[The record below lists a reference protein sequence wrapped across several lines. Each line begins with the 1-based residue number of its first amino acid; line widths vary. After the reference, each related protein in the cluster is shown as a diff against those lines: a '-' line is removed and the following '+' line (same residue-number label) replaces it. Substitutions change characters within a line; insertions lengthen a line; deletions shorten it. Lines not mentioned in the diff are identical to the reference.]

1 VVRLRL
7 ERQKRN
13 WTQQDLA
20 VKVGMHS
27 SEICRIERGYMKP
40 YPRHA
45 ERLESLFGIPM
56 CSLLSNID
64 AVTDQSAGTE
74 DNDEG

>member
-1 VVRLRL
+1 MLRLRH
-7 ERQKRN
+7 ERLNRS
-13 WTQQDLA
+13 WSQQDLA

-40 YPRHA
+40 YPRQA

-56 CSLLSNID
+56 GSLLSNID
-64 AVTDQSAGTE
+64 AVVGLTAGTE
-74 DNDEG
+74 ENDEG